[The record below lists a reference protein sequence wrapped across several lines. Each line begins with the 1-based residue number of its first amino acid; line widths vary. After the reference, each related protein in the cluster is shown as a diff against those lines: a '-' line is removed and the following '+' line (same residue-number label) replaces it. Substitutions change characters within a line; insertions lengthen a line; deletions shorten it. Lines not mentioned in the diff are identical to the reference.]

1 MSASSNIQRRIYYII
16 IVNYNILYK
25 INRSKVK
32 VLKTRVIQKQDVG
45 KEQWDKFVIESPY
58 GWAFHLYDVISVDRY
73 KEDKDISFAIYDEDK
88 GQIALIAMLHIEYKE
103 SGNLLHSRYGIVPR
117 SGLAHKE

>member
-1 MSASSNIQRRIYYII
+1 MDTINKEKDMKPRIIQRRD
-16 IVNYNILYK
+16 
-25 INRSKVK
+25 IN
-32 VLKTRVIQKQDVG
+32 KQ
-45 KEQWDKFVIESPY
+45 EWDKFVMESPY
-58 GWAFHLYDVISVDRY
+58 GWAFHLYDVIGVDRY

>member
-73 KEDKDISFAIYDEDK
+73 KEDKDISFAIYDDDK
-88 GQIALIAMLHIEYKE
+88 DEIALLSMLHIEYKE
-103 SGNLLHSRYGIVPR
+103 DGAVLHSRYGLVLK
-117 SGLAHKE
+117 GGGNAA

>member
-1 MSASSNIQRRIYYII
+1 M
-16 IVNYNILYK
+16 
-25 INRSKVK
+25 K

-73 KEDKDISFAIYDEDK
+73 KEDKDISFAIYDDDK
-88 GQIALIAMLHIEYKE
+88 DEIALLSMLHIEYKE
-103 SGNLLHSRYGIVPR
+103 DGAVLHSRYGLVLK
-117 SGLAHKE
+117 GGGNAA